1 MEFPQKIVVKVV
13 QDGIPF
19 LRLKIGGRILLFFMK
34 KIKCFAIKE
43 AWAQ

>member
-1 MEFPQKIVVKVV
+1 MGFPQKIVVIIV
-13 QDGIPF
+13 QDGISF
-19 LRLKIGGRILLFFMK
+19 LRLKNGGRILLFFMK